1 MAIPKY
7 LGFDCE
13 LSTSGL
19 DAAGRPLQ
27 PIDATREILARIDAT
42 FEPDGTATWSPA
54 GGWGGAAYSTDCLRH
69 WAPNGQ
75 CFYMDLGHLEVCGAA
90 TLDPRDFAAQRFAA
104 LTVAEEAR
112 ARAEEEGD
120 GARYT
125 LTAANVDTADPGI
138 SWGTHLDVC
147 IEKELFD
154 LLFHSLRRPA
164 VLNFVAGSMAAI
176 VPFFG
181 AGLLLPS
188 DEGLVYSLAARAHHL
203 TRTTTHSTTQAYKR
217 GLLNSRQEGHGAAHE
232 RLHLISTD
240 FALVGAALEGAVVQG
255 VLAAAEDDCC
265 ALGLLDPVLAMLQ
278 WSWGF
283 DPATRTVP
291 TVAELVDGRRLTLPR
306 YLREL
311 CELLLARY
319 AEGRV
324 DETITPGAEG
334 LLGLVVDLT
343 HWLEEGGASF
353 PKVARHLDWA
363 AKWLHLEQVAGSRPS
378 GFSDPA
384 LRLVDHDFTRTNLRG
399 GALWQLWEHGL
410 VDPLVERAKV
420 EAFLVDGPPE
430 TRAWARGRL
439 IRRFGAQLTAVDWS
453 RLELRLADARWSSR
467 LRIALPS
474 MTSLDRASFE
484 PIVEAARDVPE
495 LARLLERASG
505 VETETVGAYF
515 GIRTYDN

>member
-1 MAIPKY
+1 MPIPKF

-19 DAAGRPLQ
+19 DRDGRPLA
-27 PIDATREILARIDAT
+27 PIDATRGILARIDAA
-42 FEPDGTATWSPA
+42 FERSGASTWSRA
-54 GGWGGAAYSTDCLRH
+54 RSGSGYQNSTDCLRH

-75 CFYMDLGHLEVCGAA
+75 CFYMDLCHLEICGAA
-90 TLDPRDFAAQRFAA
+90 TLHPRDFAAQRFAA

-112 ARAEEEGD
+112 ARAEEEED

-154 LLFHSLRRPA
+154 NLFHSLRRPA
-164 VLNFVAGSMAAI
+164 VFGFVASAMAAI

-188 DEGLVYSLAARAHHL
+188 DEGLIYSLAARAHHL
-203 TRTTTHSTTQAYKR
+203 TRTTTHSTTQAYER

-240 FALVGAALEGAVVQG
+240 FTLVGAALEGAVVQG

-265 ALGLLDPVLAMLQ
+265 ALGLLDPVLAMLK

-291 TVAELVDGRRLTLPR
+291 TAAELVDGRHLTLPR

-324 DETITPGAEG
+324 DESITPGAEE

-343 HWLEEGGASF
+343 HWLEEGAESF

-363 AKWLHLEQVAGSRPS
+363 AKWLHLEQVAGARPS
-378 GFSDPA
+378 GFDDPA
-384 LRLVDHDFTRTNLRG
+384 LRLIDHDFTRTNLRG
-399 GALWQLWEHGL
+399 GALWQLWERGL
-410 VDPLVERAKV
+410 VDPLVDRAKV

-453 RLELRLADARWSSR
+453 LLELHLTEARWAPR

-484 PIVEAARDVPE
+484 PIVESARNVQE
-495 LARLLERASG
+495 LARLLDRVTG
-505 VETETVGAYF
+505 VETETIAAYF